1 MKQLWDGNI
10 DDNLEVE
17 IVITR
22 LDREITK
29 KKKYFYTF
37 TYILITT
44 KQKTKQ
50 IFDKFLKRFKKSTLY
65 TD

>member
-37 TYILITT
+37 TYILINKKQNKFSINFWNVSRKAPYILT
-44 KQKTKQ
+44 KH
-50 IFDKFLKRFKKSTLY
+50 
-65 TD
+65 